1 MGRRIESWIELL
13 QSLREAFIG
22 VMQAEV
28 RSLRVD
34 FELSKRHLGRAL
46 GLSAV
51 AIFVVFWVIGVM
63 VLLLIQVAGIWL
75 PAWAA
80 SLVVLVFL
88 AILAMGLF
96 AGAKSNFQRIE
107 AHKAMIRR
115 HVQEHMDWWED
126 EILPASRGE
135 VDGSLTPAEGDPDAE
150 EENL

>member
-1 MGRRIESWIELL
+1 VGRRIESWIELL

-96 AGAKSNFQRIE
+96 AGAKSNFERIE
-107 AHKAMIRR
+107 APKAMIRR

-135 VDGSLTPAEGDPDAE
+135 VDGSLTPGGGDSDAE

>member
-75 PAWAA
+75 SAWAA

-88 AILAMGLF
+88 AILAMALF
-96 AGAKSNFQRIE
+96 AGAKSNFERIE
-107 AHKAMIRR
+107 APKAMIRR

-135 VDGSLTPAEGDPDAE
+135 VDGSLTPGGGDSDAE

>member
-75 PAWAA
+75 SAWAA

-88 AILAMGLF
+88 AILAMALF

-107 AHKAMIRR
+107 APKAMIRR

-135 VDGSLTPAEGDPDAE
+135 VDGSLTPGEGDPDAE

>member
-88 AILAMGLF
+88 AILAMALF

-107 AHKAMIRR
+107 APKAMIRR

-135 VDGSLTPAEGDPDAE
+135 VDGSLTPGEGDPDAE